1 VVIVL
6 LHTFDLST
14 LSLEQSRSNA
24 QMAPSTRKGKG
35 FGADGAAE
43 ARVEGRQGRERKVR
57 VGVEFTGGR
66 ELTHCGH
73 SFDSRCLAQ
82 HFVVKRSC
90 PTCHREAFH
99 DHTVRNQDRTWRY
112 SPVNFPC
119 ATAEL
124 LHVKLLTSLRANSRR
139 LRKPV
144 IHAD

>member
-35 FGADGAAE
+35 RSVTTAAE
-43 ARVEGRQGRERKVR
+43 LAAAGELDADSDFAFPSLSALDSSLRCAICSELYTAPVL
-57 VGVEFTGGR
+57 
-66 ELTHCGH
+66 LTHCGH

-99 DHTVRNQDRTWRY
+99 DHTVRNQALSELVESWR
-112 SPVNFPC
+112 
-119 ATAEL
+119 AA
-124 LHVKLLTSLRANSRR
+124 R
-139 LRKPV
+139 
-144 IHAD
+144 